1 MPELTQHHIVGS
13 IGEWKLLHVALVP
26 FDLDTGNLRVLAS
39 AFEELRRQ
47 IQAGHSGSQT
57 GGSDGHHSG
66 AARDIEHPLSRSW
79 TRATDELSRRRR
91 GYGLERRKVRPAFP
105 LDFFETRQWIGARR
119 LARFCRGVLHH
130 APPSSGQDG

>member
-1 MPELTQHHIVGS
+1 MAELTQHHIECS
-13 IGEWKLLHVALVP
+13 IREGELLYVALVP
-26 FDLDTGNLRVLAS
+26 FDVHVCNPRVLAS

-66 AARDIEHPLSRSW
+66 AARDVEHPLSRSW

-91 GYGLERRKVRPAFP
+91 GYGLERRKVRP
-105 LDFFETRQWIGARR
+105 
-119 LARFCRGVLHH
+119 
-130 APPSSGQDG
+130 